1 MSYNYVVTAHKPT
14 GVSACATGN
23 FTSPDDI
30 NLILAKNTRIE
41 IYVVSPEGLRPV
53 KEIGIYGRISIMKL
67 FRTPGEKKDLMFFLT
82 AKYNAA
88 ILECVHYGDSIEIIT
103 RAHGNIADT
112 FSRPSETGNICI
124 IDPECRV
131 IGLRLYDGLFKVIP
145 LDKDNR
151 ELKAFNIRMEELT
164 VQDMEFL
171 HGCKTPT
178 IVLLH
183 QDSQARHMKTYEVSL
198 KDKEFVRGPWKQD
211 HVESEANL
219 VIAVPEPFC
228 GALIIGQESITYHN
242 GDQFYVITPHLIR
255 QSTIVCYG
263 KVDANGSRYLLGDMA
278 GRLFMLLLEREDKM
292 DGTTAVKDLKL
303 EFLGEITIA
312 ECITYL
318 DNGVVY
324 VGSRLGDSQLIKLN
338 SERNDQGSFVEI
350 MEVFTNL
357 GPIVDMCVVDLER
370 QGQGQL
376 VTCSGAFKEG
386 SLRIIRNGI
395 GIHEHASID
404 LPGIKGMWP
413 LRVGPGVA
421 PHGGDGRD
429 TGDIAERDNTLVLSF
444 VRQTRVLML
453 SGEEVEETEL
463 AGFDTSQ
470 QTFFCG
476 NVRNK
481 QLIQV
486 TAAAVRLVDSQ
497 TKQLLNEWKPPGA
510 RNISVVTCN
519 QSQVVCAVRKEV
531 FCLEIGD
538 GVLNQ
543 ISNSELENEVACLDI
558 TPLTEGA
565 EKSTLCAVGLWTDIS
580 IRILSLPSLQQLQ
593 KENIGGEIIPRSIL
607 IATFEGIHYLLCAL
621 GDGSLFYFQLEATT
635 GALTERKKV
644 TLGTQPTVLK
654 TFKSLSTSNVFAC
667 SDRPTVIY
675 SSNHKLVFSNV
686 NLREVNHM
694 CPLNSEGYPDSLAL
708 ANDNTLLIGT
718 IDEIQKLHIRTVPL
732 GELPRRIAYQ
742 EATQTFG
749 VITIRNDILGSNGLT
764 PVRPSASTQA
774 QNVTYSSHMSTV
786 FKPGSVSTGNDQ
798 LGQEVEVHNLLIID
812 QHTFEVLHAHQFMQ
826 TEYAMSIVSTRL
838 GNDPNTYYIVGTA
851 NVLPDESDPKQ
862 GRIVVFHWVDGK
874 LEHVAEQEIKGA
886 PYSMLE
892 FNGKLLAA
900 VNSTVRLFEWNAER
914 ELRNECSHFNNILAL
929 YLRAKGDFVLVGD
942 LMRSMSL
949 LAYKPLEGNFEEIA
963 RDFQTNWMT
972 SVEILDDETFLGAE
986 STTNLFVC
994 QKDSA
999 ATTDEERQ
1007 HLQEVGQF
1015 HLGEFVNVFRH
1026 GSLVM
1031 QHPGETSSPTQG
1043 SVLFGTI
1050 HGAIGLVSQLPADFY
1065 TFLSEVQEKLT
1076 KVIKSVGKI
1085 DHAFWR
1091 SFSTE
1096 RKTEQATG
1104 FIDGDL
1110 IESFLDLSRDKM
1122 QEVVQGIQMDDGSGM
1137 KRDTSVDDLVKI
1149 IEELS
1154 RIH

>member
-67 FRTPGEKKDLMFFLT
+67 FRPPGEKKDLMFFLT

-164 VQDMEFL
+164 
-171 HGCKTPT
+171 
-178 IVLLH
+178 
-183 QDSQARHMKTYEVSL
+183 DSQARHMKTYEVSL

-732 GELPRRIAYQ
+732 GELPRQVVLLFFLHFDTFVGSHTMNRLEGGARLAYRLFHIRSSCILQRTWRIAYQ

-1085 DHAFWR
+1085 DHALYPF
-1091 SFSTE
+1091 
-1096 RKTEQATG
+1096 AY
-1104 FIDGDL
+1104 L
-1110 IESFLDLSRDKM
+1110 SFLC
-1122 QEVVQGIQMDDGSGM
+1122 
-1137 KRDTSVDDLVKI
+1137 
-1149 IEELS
+1149 
-1154 RIH
+1154 

>member
-30 NLILAKNTRIE
+30 NLILAKNTRLE

-67 FRTPGEKKDLMFFLT
+67 YRPAGEKKDLLFFLT

-88 ILECVHYGDSIEIIT
+88 ILECVQYGDSIEIIT
-103 RAHGNIADT
+103 KAHGNIADT
-112 FSRPSETGNICI
+112 FSRPSETGNIGI

-198 KDKEFVRGPWKQD
+198 KDKEFVKGPWKQD

-242 GDQFYVITPHLIR
+242 GDQYVVITPHLIR

-292 DGTTAVKDLKL
+292 DGTTTVKDLKL

-324 VGSRLGDSQLIKLN
+324 VGSRLGDSQLIKLHA
-338 SERNDQGSFVEI
+338 ERNDQGSFVEI

-429 TGDIAERDNTLVLSF
+429 PGDSAERDNTLVLSF

-543 ISNSELENEVACLDI
+543 ISNAELENEVACLDI
-558 TPLTEGA
+558 TPLSEKA
-565 EKSTLCAVGLWTDIS
+565 EKATLCAVGLWTDIS

-607 IATFEGIHYLLCAL
+607 ITTFEGIHYLLCAL
-621 GDGSLFYFQLEATT
+621 GDGSLFYFLLEATT
-635 GALTERKKV
+635 GALTDRKKV

-686 NLREVNHM
+686 NLKEVNHM

-749 VITIRNDILGSNGLT
+749 VITIRNDILGSSGLT

-774 QNVTYSSHMSTV
+774 QNVTHSAQMSSI

-798 LGQEVEVHNLLIID
+798 LGQEVEIHNLLIID

-900 VNSTVRLFEWNAER
+900 INSTVRLFEWNAER

-963 RDFQTNWMT
+963 RDYQTNWMS
-972 SVEILDDETFLGAE
+972 SVEILDDDTFLGAE

-1096 RKTEQATG
+1096 RKTEPAVG

-1137 KRDTSVDDLVKI
+1137 KRDASVDDLIKI

>member
-30 NLILAKNTRIE
+30 NLILAKNTRLE

-67 FRTPGEKKDLMFFLT
+67 FRPPGEKKDLLFFLT

-88 ILECVHYGDSIEIIT
+88 ILECVQYGDSIEIIT

-112 FSRPSETGNICI
+112 FSRPSETGNIGI

-145 LDKDNR
+145 LDRDNR

-242 GDQFYVITPHLIR
+242 GDQYVVITPHLIR

-429 TGDIAERDNTLVLSF
+429 TGDSAERDNTLVLSF

-543 ISNSELENEVACLDI
+543 ISNAELENEVACLDI

-607 IATFEGIHYLLCAL
+607 ITTFEGIHYLLCAL
-621 GDGSLFYFQLEATT
+621 GDGSLFYFLLEATT
-635 GALTERKKV
+635 GALTDRKKV

-686 NLREVNHM
+686 NLKEVNHM

-900 VNSTVRLFEWNAER
+900 INSTVRLFEWNAER

-963 RDFQTNWMT
+963 RDYQTNWMT
-972 SVEILDDETFLGAE
+972 SVEILDDDTFLGAE

-1050 HGAIGLVSQLPADFY
+1050 HGAIGLVSQLPADFHN
-1065 TFLSEVQEKLT
+1065 FLSEVQEKLT

-1137 KRDTSVDDLVKI
+1137 KRDASVDDLIKI